1 MADNLLTMPR
11 YNTPWTQPNETI
23 LRIQNLTKIYGE
35 RRAVDNLQFEVRR
48 GEIFGFLGP
57 NGAGKTTTVRMIFG
71 LITPTSGSINILG
84 YEVPTYRQQVLPHVG
99 ALIETPAL
107 YRHMSGRD
115 NLRAIG
121 YVLGGVSE
129 KRMDAVLDL
138 VGLRSRAKDRVRT
151 YSLGMKQRLGI
162 AIALLHDPKLII
174 LDEPA
179 NGLDPAGIVEMRD
192 LMHRL
197 SAEGKTVLI
206 SSHMLNEVQQ
216 ICTRVA
222 IVNRGK
228 LITVAAVDELVGGKD
243 IFTVKLERAAEALAH
258 VRAQP
263 WGHNASL
270 NAQGELI
277 TPAPN
282 GRGQDLNAFLL
293 SAGFIASGLT
303 QANQDLEQVFLQL
316 TNSTAGDK

>member
-1 MADNLLTMPR
+1 MADNLLTMQQI
-11 YNTPWTQPNETI
+11 NTPSTLSNETV
-23 LRIQNLTKIYGE
+23 LRVEHLTKIYGE
-35 RRAVDNLQFEVRR
+35 RRAVDNLDFEVRR
-48 GEIFGFLGP
+48 GDIFGFLGP

-84 YEVPTYRQQVLPHVG
+84 YAMPTHRAQVLPYVG

-107 YRHMSGRD
+107 YRHLSGRD

-121 YVLGGVSE
+121 YGLGGVSE

-138 VGLRSRAKDRVRT
+138 VGLGTRAKDRVRT
-151 YSLGMKQRLGI
+151 YSLGMKQRLAI

-222 IVNRGK
+222 IVNQGK
-228 LITVAAVDELVGGKD
+228 LITVAAVDELLGGTD
-243 IFTVKLERAAEALAH
+243 VFLVKLERAAEALAL
-258 VRAQP
+258 VKAQS
-263 WGHNASL
+263 WGARASL
-270 NAQGELI
+270 NAQGDLV

-282 GRGQDLNAFLL
+282 GRGQDLNAFLGR
-293 SAGFIASGLT
+293 AGFIAAGLA
-303 QANQDLEQVFLQL
+303 QANQDLEQVFLHL
-316 TNSTAGDK
+316 TNSMAGDK